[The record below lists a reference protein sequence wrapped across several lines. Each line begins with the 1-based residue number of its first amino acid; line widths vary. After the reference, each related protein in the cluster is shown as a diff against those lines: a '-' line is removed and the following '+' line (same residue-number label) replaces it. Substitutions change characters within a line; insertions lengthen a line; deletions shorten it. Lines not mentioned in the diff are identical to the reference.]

1 MRRWQARKVARVWGR
16 ARNCEWRDL
25 PRRSGVLSELGGA
38 REMSVP
44 GCRQVHMRPASDRPG
59 REWCDSGSIQG
70 KPPGYLPRRGGV
82 LDVRGARSPVQR
94 AVAKVHLRSERR
106 AALSQR
112 GVTLSWSTSV
122 RDYCERTGPGLSPPM
137 SLATSL
143 FCLRCWSRFVAG
155 GMPAATTS
163 PVWVLSS
170 WVPRGPGLVCV
181 SRPGD
186 PRSGRSG
193 CWSHSRVYLQ
203 LPVACAASLPAVTG
217 FDRGQLRAW
226 LRGAV
231 STGQRLVPTDILN
244 GSIGYV
250 PALGVM
256 YLVALLALL
265 RARTE
270 RPPTHLPAWGTQ
282 GTGNARG
289 KLEGYYWRHRPCSRR
304 CSCYDR
310 LILPPAGPFLSGPI
324 SFGTCSMPGCSSA

>member
-25 PRRSGVLSELGGA
+25 PGRSGVLSQLGGA

-170 WVPRGPGLVCV
+170 WLPRGPGLVCV

-203 LPVACAASLPAVTG
+203 LPVPCAASLPAVTG

-231 STGQRLVPTDILN
+231 STGPASRPNRHPQWLDRLRSGTRGHVF
-244 GSIGYV
+244 GC
-250 PALGVM
+250 ALGI
-256 YLVALLALL
+256 VARAHRAPPDASARMGYARDWKRARKIGRLLLATSAAFATLL
-265 RARTE
+265 VLRSIDFAACRTI
-270 RPPTHLPAWGTQ
+270 PIGTHFLWHLLNAWV
-282 GTGNARG
+282 
-289 KLEGYYWRHRPCSRR
+289 L
-304 CSCYDR
+304 
-310 LILPPAGPFLSGPI
+310 
-324 SFGTCSMPGCSSA
+324 